1 MNRNFIKSLSF
12 LLIFLPFT
20 LLSQQ
25 SSVYENP
32 MADYNLAMEL
42 YNKGKYGAA
51 RDLFA
56 KTTERITDPQSKIR
70 INAEYYRAICA
81 VELFNPDAEK
91 LLTDF
96 IVNYPTHS
104 LQGTASFQ
112 MGNLQYRKREY
123 EEALVWYNRVD
134 HYDLTA
140 EQRIEL
146 QFKTGYSHFMSDDY
160 PQAKQYFFDIRN
172 PESVYYSPAT
182 YYYGHI
188 SYSEGNYETALI
200 YFQRLKEDE
209 NFGPIVPY
217 YITHIYFLQEKYD
230 ELLAFAPPL
239 LEEAS
244 TKRAAE
250 ISRMIGEA
258 YYNKGEYAEAIPF
271 LESYHRETRQRI
283 SRQDHYQLAYAYYMA
298 GQYDESVS
306 NFEKV
311 TTTEDSLGQNALYH
325 LADAYLKTGQRRS
338 ARNAFL
344 SAHRME
350 FIPEISQNSLFNYAK
365 LSFELSMNPFNE
377 AIISFQR
384 YVENYPESPRIEE
397 AYRHLIDL
405 YLTTRNYKDALTSME
420 AINLNTPV
428 LKSAYQRI
436 AYYRGI
442 ELFNN
447 GDFAGAALHFK
458 KSLSYPENRTIRS
471 QAMFWEGESF
481 FRLEQYEKAIET
493 HQRFQLLQGA
503 FSLAEYNMA
512 NYTTGYAH
520 FKLKNYTPAIT
531 AFRKFIQDRNIDKTL
546 RNDSYLRIG
555 DSYFITQ
562 DYNAAID
569 FYDRAIALESR
580 DVDYA
585 IFQKSVALGV
595 TGRFDG
601 KINALQE
608 LLRKYPNTNYAD
620 NARYELGNT
629 YVIQDNNTMALR
641 YYNEVTTKHPNSSYV
656 KSAML
661 KTGLIYYNQNEDER
675 ALTAFRQVI
684 EKYPGTPESQE
695 ALTSMRNIYVAMDR
709 VDEFVAYSD
718 GLGFANVSVAQQDSL
733 IYTAAEN
740 RYMQGDCP
748 NATKSFE
755 NYLERFPQGIF
766 ALNAHFYKAECDF
779 RINEF
784 QKALV
789 SYQFVLERPKS
800 KFSENAA
807 LRAAQ
812 INFRLNQFQAALDN
826 YLLLEEIAEFPSNIQ
841 EAKTG
846 QMRALDKLQRHQE
859 TIDIAEEVLENDK
872 ISREI
877 KQEANLLIARAA
889 LEQNNLD
896 MAQNYFRETN
906 QIAENTMAAEAKYHL
921 AYIEF
926 RKGNYEQCEKLIFEY
941 INSLASYD
949 YWLARIFILLAD
961 NYLVQDNIFQA
972 RHTLQSII
980 ENYDGEELRN
990 IAIQKLADIDR
1001 EEQQRM
1007 QEGSPDTLE
1016 IDFSQEEATQP
1027 EIF

>member
-1 MNRNFIKSLSF
+1 MNRNIFKTLGF
-12 LLIFLPFT
+12 LLLFLPVALFA
-20 LLSQQ
+20 QQ
-25 SSVYENP
+25 TSAYENP
-32 MADYNLAMEL
+32 IADYNLALEL
-42 YNKGKYGAA
+42 FNKKKYGAA

-56 KTTERITDPQSKIR
+56 KTAERIPDKESTIK
-70 INAEYYRAICA
+70 INAEYYTAICA

-91 LLTDF
+91 LLTAF

-104 LQGTASFQ
+104 LQSTASFQ
-112 MGNLQYRKREY
+112 MGNLKYRKREY
-123 EEALVWYNRVD
+123 DEALLWYNRVD
-134 HYDLTA
+134 SYDLDA
-140 EQRIEL
+140 EQKVEL
-146 QFKTGYSHFMSDDY
+146 QFKTGYSHFINEEYD
-160 PQAKQYFFDIRN
+160 QAKQYFFDIRN
-172 PESVYYSPAT
+172 PESVYYSPAN

-188 SYSEGNYETALI
+188 SYSEGNYETALK

-230 ELLAFAPPL
+230 DLLAFAPPL

-258 YYNKGEYAEAIPF
+258 YYNQRSYEEAIPY
-271 LESYHRETRQRI
+271 LEEYHRETRQRI

-298 GQYDESVS
+298 GQYDKSVG

-325 LADAYLKTGQRRS
+325 LADAYLKTDQRRS

-365 LSFELSMNPFNE
+365 LSFELSMNPYNE
-377 AIISFQR
+377 AILSFQR

-428 LKSAYQRI
+428 LRSAYQRI

-447 GDFAGAALHFK
+447 GDFTGAIEHFR
-458 KSLSYPENRTIRS
+458 KSLSYPENLTIRS
-471 QAMFWEGESF
+471 QAVFWEGEAY
-481 FRLEQYEKAIET
+481 FRLEQYDKAIENL
-493 HQRFQLLQGA
+493 QKFQLLQGA
-503 FSLAEYNMA
+503 FSLPEYNKA
-512 NYTTGYAH
+512 NYTLGYAH
-520 FKLKNYTPAIT
+520 FKQKNYPPAIT
-531 AFRKFIQDRNIDKTL
+531 AFRKFIQEGNIDKTL
-546 RNDSYLRIG
+546 RNDAYLRIG

-569 FYDRAIALESR
+569 FYDRSIALESS

-595 TGRFDG
+595 TGRFEA
-601 KINALQE
+601 KINTLQE
-608 LLRKYPNTNYAD
+608 LLRDYPNTNYAD

-629 YVIQDNNTMALR
+629 YVIRDNNASALR
-641 YYNEVTTKHPNSSYV
+641 YYDEIISRHPNSSYV

-661 KTGLIYYNQNEDER
+661 KTGLIHYNQNEDEK
-675 ALTAFRQVI
+675 ALTAFRKVI
-684 EKYPGTPESQE
+684 EQYPGSPESQE

-709 VDEFVAYSD
+709 VDEFIAFSD
-718 GLGFANVSVAQQDSL
+718 GLGFADVSEAQQDSL
-733 IYTAAEN
+733 TYIAAEN
-740 RYMQGDCP
+740 RYMQGDCT
-748 NATKSFE
+748 NATQSLK

-766 ALNAHFYKAECDF
+766 SLNAHFYKAECEFKLD
-779 RINEF
+779 EF
-784 QKALV
+784 QPALV
-789 SYQFVLERPKS
+789 SYQFVLEKPKS

-812 INFRLNQFQAALDN
+812 INFRLNQFQDALDN
-826 YLLLEEIAEFPSNIQ
+826 YILLEEIAEFPSNIQ
-841 EAKTG
+841 EAQIG
-846 QMRALDKLQRHQE
+846 QMRSLAKLERHNK
-859 TIDIAEEVLENDK
+859 TIEAAQTVLENDK
-872 ISREI
+872 IAREK
-877 KQEANLLIARAA
+877 KQEANLLIANAA
-889 LEQNNLD
+889 FELNDLVKAEE
-896 MAQNYFRETN
+896 YFTQTN
-906 QIAENTMAAEAKYHL
+906 QIAENKMAAEAKY
-921 AYIEF
+921 YIALIAFKE
-926 RKGNYEQCEKLIFEY
+926 GNYEECEKIIFDY
-941 INSLASYD
+941 IDALASYD
-949 YWLARIFILLAD
+949 YWLAKIFILLAD
-961 NYLVQDNIFQA
+961 NYMVQDNIFQA

-980 ENYDGEELRN
+980 DNYDGEELRSL
-990 IAIQKLADIDR
+990 AQQKLADIDR
-1001 EEQQRM
+1001 EEEERM

-1016 IDFSQEEATQP
+1016 IDFSQEREP
-1027 EIF
+1027 